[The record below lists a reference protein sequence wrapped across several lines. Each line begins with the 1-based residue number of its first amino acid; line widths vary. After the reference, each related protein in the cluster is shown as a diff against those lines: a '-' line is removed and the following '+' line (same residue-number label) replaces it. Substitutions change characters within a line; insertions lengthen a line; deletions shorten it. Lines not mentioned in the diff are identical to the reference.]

1 MMATATALPTRCGLG
16 IDAGGTQT
24 RWALAGAANEI
35 IASGHVGGM
44 TALQMNSA
52 AGYEQLRS
60 TLRTLADAVLAHGAP
75 RQVCAGVT
83 GTDGST
89 AELAAMMAS
98 ALGISSQSVTVRS
111 DIEIAYLD
119 LFAPG
124 EGYVVYAGTGSIAA
138 YIDESGEL
146 HRAGGRG
153 VMLDDAGGGFWIARE
168 ALRYIWRQE
177 DERPGSWRDS
187 PMAMEMFA
195 RIGGSDWAHSRQF
208 FYGSERGDIGKL
220 ALGVALKA
228 DVDPVAHSILSAAGH
243 ELARLAHALTNRY
256 GERPIALS
264 GRAAALHPLI
274 EQTMRA
280 ALHATAPLQLR
291 VSEPHLAAAR
301 IAAKAMANN

>member
-1 MMATATALPTRCGLG
+1 MTTQVDGISRRCALG

-24 RWALAGAANEI
+24 RWALASTANEI
-35 IASGHVGGM
+35 IAAGHVGGM
-44 TALQMNSA
+44 TALQINSA

-60 TLRTLADAVLAHGAP
+60 TLRNLADAVRVHGAP
-75 RQVCAGVT
+75 RRVCAGVP

-89 AELAAMMAS
+89 TELAAMMAS

-138 YIDESGEL
+138 FIDKDGEL

-187 PMAMEMFA
+187 PMAVEMFA
-195 RIGGSDWAHSRQF
+195 RIGGSDWTHSRQF

-220 ALGVALKA
+220 ALAVALKA
-228 DVDPVAHSILSAAGH
+228 DADPVAHSIISAAGH
-243 ELARLAHALTNRY
+243 ELARLAHALTHRY

-301 IAAKAMANN
+301 IAAKAMEKN